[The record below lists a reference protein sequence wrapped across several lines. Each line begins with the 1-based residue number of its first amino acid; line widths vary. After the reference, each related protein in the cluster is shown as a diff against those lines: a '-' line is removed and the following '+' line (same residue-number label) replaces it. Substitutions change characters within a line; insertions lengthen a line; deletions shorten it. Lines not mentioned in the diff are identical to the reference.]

1 MFNKLKMLSRYVT
14 KSLFEVYVL
23 FNKVMFLY
31 VSFHVNMFGIS
42 ANLILNI
49 VLKTYQG
56 NALLVRISHGT

>member
-31 VSFHVNMFGIS
+31 VSFDVNMFGIS
-42 ANLILNI
+42 AKLN
-49 VLKTYQG
+49 
-56 NALLVRISHGT
+56 S